1 MGAISASIGRVQEVV
16 MELEEDIV
24 LGRIYP
30 RERLVEE
37 QLAERFDIKRHVVRQ
52 ALSVLETS
60 GLIVRTAGKGV
71 VVVEY
76 TAEEVDEL
84 YTLRGML
91 EGQAARM
98 ITTPIAD
105 AHMQDIEKLANDYAE
120 AVKHHDMQ
128 QVIRTNKRFHEA
140 IYALCNN
147 RFLIMTI
154 NKMAQRSNLVRF
166 SSSTDT
172 HHLER
177 ARDEHYA
184 IVDAIKAQNADE
196 LANLCIRHLQP
207 SRLHYIERIT
217 RIKGR

>member
-16 MELEEDIV
+16 KELEEDIV

-52 ALSVLETS
+52 ALLELETS
-60 GLIVRTAGKGV
+60 GLVVRSAGKGV

-76 TAEEVDEL
+76 SAEEVDEL

-91 EGQAARM
+91 ESEAARM
-98 ITTPIAD
+98 IPCPVDDNEIVKIEALSLAYAD
-105 AHMQDIEKLANDYAE
+105 AVERL
-120 AVKHHDMQ
+120 DMQ
-128 QVIRTNKRFHEA
+128 MVIRANKQFHET

-147 RFLIMTI
+147 RFLTMTI

-166 SSSTDT
+166 SSSTDAA
-172 HHLER
+172 HLVR
-177 ARDEHYA
+177 ARDEHFA
-184 IVDAIKAQNADE
+184 IVTALKSSDRDE
-196 LANLCIRHLQP
+196 LAALCVEHLQP
-207 SRLHYIERIT
+207 SRKHYVERIR
-217 RIKGR
+217 RIKGI